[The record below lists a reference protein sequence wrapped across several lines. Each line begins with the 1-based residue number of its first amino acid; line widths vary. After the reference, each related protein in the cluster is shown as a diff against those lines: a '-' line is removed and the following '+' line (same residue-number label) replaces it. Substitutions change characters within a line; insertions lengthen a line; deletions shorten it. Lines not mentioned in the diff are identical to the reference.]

1 MTRNADQ
8 TYLKTK
14 FLTMAWKISII
25 TALIQWMS
33 NKLLVIVNESV
44 SFKRINIEIFF
55 SIWISVILKLK
66 LFNEMKDLSSSAN
79 LKISAL
85 AI

>member
-1 MTRNADQ
+1 
-8 TYLKTK
+8 
-14 FLTMAWKISII
+14 MAWKISII

>member
-1 MTRNADQ
+1 
-8 TYLKTK
+8 
-14 FLTMAWKISII
+14 MAWKISII

-66 LFNEMKDLSSSAN
+66 IFNEMKDLSSSAN